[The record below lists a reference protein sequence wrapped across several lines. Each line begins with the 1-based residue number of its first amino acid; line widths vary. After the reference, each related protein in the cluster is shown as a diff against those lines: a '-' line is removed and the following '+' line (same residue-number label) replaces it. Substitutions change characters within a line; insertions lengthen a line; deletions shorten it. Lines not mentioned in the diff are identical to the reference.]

1 MPGPNRRIKLFNRL
15 LKEFL
20 TDYESISNKKF
31 TIKVKDGDFLT
42 KYKEQ
47 VEKTKEVFLSCNDRC
62 LNSIDLCKTIKLVES
77 PKGVDKY
84 SVWKY
89 LHDLYFLTLEEVDQ
103 KILEISKLG
112 LVSCK
117 TTEHLSKFANAIEKK
132 VEKNTHFGNLIQDIA
147 GQVSKSL
154 EGKDLSSLNPM
165 DLVNGLMS
173 GKTSNINGIDFTDI
187 LQSTTETIQNKV
199 NTGEIDIKDLQT
211 QAGDLFN
218 LI

>member
-47 VEKTKEVFLSCNDRC
+47 VEKAKEVFLACNDSC
-62 LNSIDLCKTIKLVES
+62 LNSIDLCKTIDLVET
-77 PKGVDKY
+77 PKGDDKY
-84 SVWKY
+84 NVWKY
-89 LHDLYFLTLEEVDQ
+89 LHNLYFLTLEEVDE

-112 LVSCK
+112 LASCK

-199 NTGEIDIKDLQT
+199 DAGEIDIKDLQT